1 MRQRLGQIAAAAAA
15 GALILTSCSTTTDV
29 PETFGATVTVTG
41 EANLASAESGE
52 CTIGANRVS
61 RDDRVVILGDTGSA
75 FAESPLEVGSIEQNP
90 DGTGVCTY
98 TAHFED
104 IPANQRSYNI
114 TVTSP
119 TNVTNF
125 GLQSFTSDELKSG
138 ATYRLQNAPPPTDDG
153 IGSEV
158 QDSDG
163 TP

>member
-1 MRQRLGQIAAAAAA
+1 
-15 GALILTSCSTTTDV
+15 LILTSCSTTTDV
-29 PETFGATVTVTG
+29 PETFAATVTVTG
-41 EANLASAESGE
+41 EANLASVETGE

-61 RDDRVVILGDTGSA
+61 PGDAVVILGDTGPASA
-75 FAESPLEVGSIEQNP
+75 RSPLEVGSIDQKP

-98 TAHFED
+98 TAHFDD

-119 TNVTNF
+119 INVTNF

-138 ATYRLQNAPPPTDDG
+138 AATYRLLQNAPPPAGDG